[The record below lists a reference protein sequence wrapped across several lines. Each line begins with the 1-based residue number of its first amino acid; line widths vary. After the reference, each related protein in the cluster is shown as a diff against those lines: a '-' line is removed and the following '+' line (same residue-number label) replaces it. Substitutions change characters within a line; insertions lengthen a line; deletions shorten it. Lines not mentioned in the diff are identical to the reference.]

1 MLDAEGK
8 ASYCLSPFGANT
20 LEADRRAFTALM
32 KHLQAVDA
40 AQHTVIL
47 VQVENEVGTYGLAR
61 DHGAAAEA
69 AFAADVPAEV
79 LRAKPP
85 TASGAAHGAWR
96 AVYGDYADEYF
107 HAWAIARYV
116 EAIAKSGR
124 AAHELPIYVN
134 NALRNPL
141 EPMAPWHS
149 NFASGGPTFD
159 VIDIYKAVAPH
170 VDVVGLDLYAPESEQ
185 VAASLSR
192 FQRPDNALFVPE
204 MGNSPRYAR
213 YVYEILGRGA
223 FGVVPFGIDYSR
235 DSNYPLGSPLSDARL
250 VAPFAPVYAAFA
262 PMQSQ
267 WSQWAAEGR
276 THGIAEGED
285 RKPQT
290 IAMDGWKA
298 QVSFGEWQ
306 FGERSWPQL
315 KDSVPPGTE
324 TPSGGVAIA
333 QIGPDEF
340 IVVGEHV
347 RVRIEAADAAQAAT
361 AQLVSADEG
370 HFDAQGRW
378 VTERRWNG
386 DQVDWGLN
394 FTAHPVVL
402 RIRMGHY
409 R

>member
-85 TASGAAHGAWR
+85 AASGAAHGSWR

-124 AAHELPIYVN
+124 AAHELPIYIN